1 MTSEKTKILSVTELT
16 SEIRFNLNNQFSEVY
31 VAGEISGLTR
41 PSSGHLYF
49 TLKDQT
55 AQISGIIWRNDV
67 ERLKRQKFEL
77 ENGLEFIC
85 GGSLD
90 VYPQRGTYQ
99 LVVRSVQP
107 VGAGPLE
114 LAFRQLHAKLEL
126 AGLFDPRHKKT
137 LPKFP
142 RCVVVITSPT
152 GAAVRDF
159 LQVLDRRW
167 QNMAVIII
175 PVKVQG
181 AGAAEEI
188 AEAIRSV
195 SRFAIPP
202 DVVVITRGGGSIE
215 DLWSFN
221 EEVVCRAIFDC
232 PIPVISGVGHEID
245 VTLADLV
252 ADVRALTP
260 SEAAERLVPDLQA
273 LLADLAELQPRL
285 RKAVRSRYRVAA
297 QELDQL
303 ANRSVLT
310 RPLDRIRQESLEVD
324 RLDQQMGRLMQQQI
338 TVRRHQMSELSGRL
352 ESLNPLSV
360 LARGYSLT
368 SDATGTILT
377 DFDSIQVG
385 DTISTRLAQGTLTS
399 QVERK
404 SL

>member
-16 SEIRFNLNNQFSEVY
+16 SEIRFNLSNQFSEVY

-49 TLKDQT
+49 TLKDRT

-126 AGLFDPRHKKT
+126 AGLFDPRHKKP

-142 RCVVVITSPT
+142 RRIVVITSPS

-181 AGAAEEI
+181 VGAAEEI
-188 AEAIRSV
+188 AEAIQSV
-195 SRFAIPP
+195 RRFAVPP

-273 LLADLAELQPRL
+273 LLADLGELQQRL

-303 ANRSVLT
+303 ANRTVLT
-310 RPLDRIRQESLEVD
+310 RPLDRIRLESLELD
-324 RLDQQMGRLMQQQI
+324 RIDQRIRRLMQQQI
-338 TVRRHQMSELSGRL
+338 TDRQYQIRELSGRL
-352 ESLNPLSV
+352 ESLNPISV

-368 SDATGTILT
+368 SDATGAILT
-377 DFDSIQVG
+377 DFDSVQVG

-399 QVERK
+399 RVERK

>member
-16 SEIRFNLNNQFSEVY
+16 SEIRFNLSNQFSEVY

-41 PSSGHLYF
+41 PSSGHVYF

-126 AGLFDPRHKKT
+126 AGLFDPHHKKP

-142 RCVVVITSPT
+142 RQVVLITSPS

-167 QNMAVIII
+167 KNVAVLII

-181 AGAAEEI
+181 AGSAEEI

-195 SRFAIPP
+195 GRFAEPP

-221 EEVVCRAIFDC
+221 EEIVCRAMFEC
-232 PIPVISGVGHEID
+232 PIPIVSGVGHEID

-260 SEAAERLVPDLQA
+260 SEAAERLVPDHQA
-273 LLADLAELQPRL
+273 LLGELTELQHRL
-285 RKAVRSRYRVAA
+285 RNSVRLRYRVAA
-297 QELDQL
+297 QELERI
-303 ANRSVLT
+303 ANLSVLT
-310 RPLDRIRQESLEVD
+310 RPLNRLQQELMELDRIDE
-324 RLDQQMGRLMQQQI
+324 RLRRSMKQQI
-338 TVRRHQMSELSGRL
+338 ADRHFQIREWSGRL
-352 ESLNPLSV
+352 DALNPLSV

-368 SDATGTILT
+368 SDATGVILT
-377 DFDSIQVG
+377 DFASIQVG
-385 DTISTRLAQGTLTS
+385 DTISTRLAQGS
-399 QVERK
+399 FDSRVERK

>member
-1 MTSEKTKILSVTELT
+1 MNSEKTKILSVTELT

-41 PSSGHLYF
+41 PSSGHVYF

-126 AGLFDPRHKKT
+126 AGLFDPRHKKP

-181 AGAAEEI
+181 PSAAEEI
-188 AEAIRSV
+188 ADAIRSV
-195 SRFAIPP
+195 SRFAKPP

-260 SEAAERLVPDLQA
+260 SEAAERLVPDRQA

-310 RPLDRIRQESLEVD
+310 RPLDRIRQESLELD
-324 RLDQQMGRLMQQQI
+324 RIDQRMGRLMQQQI
-338 TVRRHQMSELSGRL
+338 TVRQHQMRELSGRL

-385 DTISTRLAQGTLTS
+385 DTITTRLAQGTLTS
-399 QVERK
+399 RVERK